1 VRRLSASIVL
11 AVSFGLSAAT
21 AAADPWHPHYYGYF
35 GGCGYESAI
44 VVYDLSRAGGAR
56 RYAAQERLLGQ
67 QIAAQQLMVR
77 QAGIRNSM
85 QSAGE
90 QRMQGIVDQQQADR
104 QWWLQAQQEQIAER
118 KARAAQL
125 ELVRAAADA
134 NSSTTGAS
142 QLFQWPAV
150 LRDQRFAEHRSRI
163 EAPYRRGSKLPSV
176 PTAKDYQDTIEATVQ
191 IRATLKSM
199 AADITAQDYLDA
211 TAFLDYVAAEAR
223 MHIKDSAPRRW

>member
-1 VRRLSASIVL
+1 M
-11 AVSFGLSAAT
+11 SFGLSAAT

-118 KARAAQL
+118 KAS
-125 ELVRAAADA
+125 AAADA
-134 NSSTTGAS
+134 NSSTAAES
-142 QLFQWPAV
+142 QLFQWPSV
-150 LRDQRFAEHRSRI
+150 LRGPRFAEQRSRI

-176 PTAKDYQDTIEATVQ
+176 PTAKDYQDTIEATEQ
-191 IRATLKSM
+191 IRAILKSM
-199 AADITAQDYLDA
+199 AADVTPQDYLDA
-211 TAFLDYVAAEAR
+211 TALLDYVAAQAR